1 MVRAWHTGATAPRCV
16 LYRRDAL
23 CTTLFF
29 TLCGALR
36 SSELPVRATAARS
49 LRLLAVSARLLF
61 APGYLDYFLFFFN
74 ILGEMKVRAGKC
86 DAPAPAP
93 LRGLRCQLSVPRDAR
108 RTRFTWLQKLTPD
121 SIRTYACRYF

>member
-1 MVRAWHTGATAPRCV
+1 MYHPV
-16 LYRRDAL
+16 
-23 CTTLFF
+23 F

-49 LRLLAVSARLLF
+49 LRLLLAVSAWLLF
-61 APGYLDYFLFFFN
+61 APGYVGYFFFFFH
-74 ILGEMKVRAGKC
+74 IFGEHEGTRRQVLGKC

-108 RTRFTWLQKLTPD
+108 RTRSLGFM
-121 SIRTYACRYF
+121 S